1 MMLKRYILFGF
12 LCISF
17 FGLHAQI
24 NVSKIGSEGIPATA
38 EGLFYSLPLT
48 VIQVDVVV
56 NKVQKIKGPYAEYA
70 DQMLGLSQVTLA
82 NSTEYELK
90 DISLT
95 SYNEADPAQYYFI
108 HKPHKQK
115 DNKVLE
121 IFLNDGGIISGAGT
135 ISFSKKGSNEQFID
149 LSDSRVNMPEVANPN
164 VLERMDTVV
173 KRISLDS
180 TIIEQKFFRKTSA
193 AKTTEQKAREAAE
206 FILKLDESMY
216 NLING
221 YQEVNYEKGTMEFM
235 YNQMNTMKQDYL
247 DLFKGITHTSTSTY
261 TFYYIPDKNNL
272 TETLCHFST
281 AKGILPKNA
290 TAGDLIQMQAV
301 SLNKTNALKPETDKL
316 LQAQRDAHGLYY
328 RIPDKANIALKVG
341 GQVKIET
348 QFVINQF
355 GVITLLPS
363 SSFRNLSIDNNT
375 GGLRHVVLE

>member
-1 MMLKRYILFGF
+1 MLKRYILAGL

-17 FGLHAQI
+17 IGLNAQI
-24 NVSKIGSEGIPATA
+24 NVRKIGAEGIPETA
-38 EGLFYSLPLT
+38 DGLFYSLPLT

-56 NKVQKIKGPYAEYA
+56 NKIQKIKGPYAEYA

-82 NSTEYELK
+82 NSIEYELK
-90 DISLT
+90 DIRLT
-95 SYNEADPAQYYFI
+95 SYNEPDPAQYYFI

-115 DNKVLE
+115 DKKALE
-121 IFLNDGGIISGAGT
+121 LFLTDEGIISGAGT
-135 ISFSKKGSNEQFID
+135 VSTSKKGRNEQFVE
-149 LSDSRVNMPEVANPN
+149 LSDSRVSMPEVANPN
-164 VLERMDTVV
+164 VLERLDTVV

-247 DLFKGITHTSTSTY
+247 DLFKGITHTSASTY
-261 TFYYIPDKNNL
+261 TFYYIPDNNTL
-272 TETLCHFST
+272 TETLCRFST
-281 AKGILPKNA
+281 LKGILPKNA
-290 TAGDLIQMQAV
+290 SGGDMIQVQAT
-301 SLNKTNALKPETDKL
+301 SLNKTSVLKTETDKL
-316 LQAQRDAHGLYY
+316 INSQRDGHGLYY
-328 RIPDKANIALKVG
+328 RIPDKATIALRVG

-355 GVITLLPS
+355 GVITLLPATS
-363 SSFRNLSIDNNT
+363 IRNISIDNNT
-375 GGLRHVVLE
+375 GGLRRVVLE